1 MSLRVRAPLFFAA
14 LLCGSGCAHRS
25 AGQLTWDEVTSSSPP
40 PRVASDAEDAT
51 SARPAPPLGKALSS
65 GQAVDLAEPAGRQID
80 RALVQFGA
88 QRVRSARL
96 SRTSTAHGEAWLEL
110 LARVDEAVQVPPSG
124 DDLGAFV
131 RARVTLEVEYER
143 DRQRK
148 RLLPDDLLARI
159 RRTLLS
165 VDHRV
170 DELRMSGAAG
180 TVKPSPRLFDG
191 DLILQEPLMPMVITS
206 SYGVRQ
212 DPIHGARR
220 FHAGIDVGAPQG
232 TPVFASAG
240 GLVIYA
246 GWQGGYGLHV
256 VLDHGDGV
264 RTHYSH
270 LDEVFVKVGQVVE
283 QREVV
288 ATVGTSGRST
298 GPHLHF
304 AVTNAEGRFLD
315 PLTVLFTPFPV
326 NVLKEREE
334 RPLSQGRRG
343 ARHHRLAASSSR

>member
-1 MSLRVRAPLFFAA
+1 MLCGAVPLFTA
-14 LLCGSGCAHRS
+14 CAHQPS
-25 AGQLTWDEVTSSSPP
+25 QVTWAEATPTSRPP
-40 PRVASDAEDAT
+40 PKPKKNESREATKGRSSVTLASR
-51 SARPAPPLGKALSS
+51 SI
-65 GQAVDLAEPAGRQID
+65 DLEEPAGPRID

-88 QRVRSARL
+88 QRVRSSKL
-96 SRTSTAHGEAWLEL
+96 QRTSTAHGEAWLEVL
-110 LARVDEAVQVPPSG
+110 ERIDEAVQVSPAA

-131 RARVTLEVEYER
+131 RARVMLEVEYER
-143 DRQRK
+143 DQQRK
-148 RLLPDDLLARI
+148 RVLPADLSTRI

-170 DELRMSGAAG
+170 SELRMSGAAG

-191 DLILQEPLMPMVITS
+191 DLVLQEPLMPMVVTS
-206 SYGVRQ
+206 VYGVRH
-212 DPIHGARR
+212 DPIHGGRR
-220 FHAGIDVGAPQG
+220 FHAGIDVGAPEG

-270 LDEVFVKVGQVVE
+270 LDEVFVKVGQVV
-283 QREVV
+283 QPREVV

-315 PLTVLFTPFPV
+315 PLAVLFTPFPV
-326 NVLKEREE
+326 NVVDEEKRED
-334 RPLSQGRRG
+334 RPVSRAKRKRRG
-343 ARHHRLAASSSR
+343 QRVAASSSR